1 MSKMSSLIIFSLL
14 LVVVV
19 VHLFSYATPTK
30 FSAATQ
36 IIPEWRRTT
45 TRRELGSESCRT
57 GNPIDDCWRC
67 DPNWEANR
75 KMLADCA
82 AGFGRNAVG
91 GRDGEFYVVK
101 HSDDDPKNPVPGTLR
116 HAVIQEVPL
125 WIIFDRDM
133 VINLKEE
140 LVMNSY
146 KTIDGRGFN
155 VQIADGPCICIH
167 NTSNIIVHNVYI
179 HDCVP
184 GGNAVVRDSP
194 QHSGLR
200 GKSDGDGISV
210 FASRDIW
217 IDHCTLASCYDG
229 LIDVVFGST
238 AITISNNYMFHHNE
252 VMLLGHSDDFLPDKS
267 MQITIAFNFFGEG
280 LVQRMPRCRHGY
292 FHIVNNI
299 YTGWEMYAIGGSA
312 NPTINSQ
319 GNVFI
324 AANNRSTKEVTKH
337 EVLEGEKEHWKQWNW
352 RSEGDML
359 INGAFFTS
367 SGQKAPQIY
376 MKASSMVARPAAVLI
391 HTPPSS
397 GALLCQKGK
406 SC

>member
-1 MSKMSSLIIFSLL
+1 MSG
-14 LVVVV
+14 LVVFLCLVFF
-19 VHLFSYATPTK
+19 LYATSITLYSSPVQRI
-30 FSAATQ
+30 AGE
-36 IIPEWRRTT
+36 IEWRRR
-45 TRRELGSESCRT
+45 TRRELESDESSSCRT

-67 DPNWEANR
+67 DSNWEANR

-91 GRDGEFYVVK
+91 GRDGEFYIVK
-101 HSDDDPKNPVPGTLR
+101 DSEDDPKNPVPGTLR

-125 WIIFDRDM
+125 WIIFDHDM
-133 VINLKEE
+133 EINLKEE

-155 VQIADGPCICIH
+155 IQISHGPCICIH
-167 NTSNIIVHNVYI
+167 NVSNVIIHNIYI

-210 FASRDIW
+210 FGARDIW
-217 IDHCTLASCYDG
+217 IDHCTLSSCYDG

-252 VMLLGHSDDFLPDKS
+252 VMLLGHNDDYLPDKN
-267 MQITIAFNFFGEG
+267 MQITIAFNFFGDG

-299 YTGWEMYAIGGSA
+299 YTSWEMYAIGGSA

-324 AANNRSTKEVTKH
+324 ASNNRDTKEVTKH
-337 EVLEGEKEHWKQWNW
+337 EITKEGEDWKQWNW
-352 RSEGDML
+352 RSEGDL
-359 INGAFFTS
+359 LLNGAFFTT
-367 SGQKAPQIY
+367 SGEEAPESY
-376 MKASSMVARPAAVLI
+376 MKASSMVARPASVLI
-391 HTPPSS
+391 NSPPTS
-397 GALLCQKGK
+397 GAVYCQKDK
-406 SC
+406 PC